1 MRFYVIHEPRFP
13 LRKVFLQAQFKRYD
27 IVDYEFIEIP
37 SSGAILSTYI
47 QMLRTIK
54 RYKNDNNTSDNLYCI
69 LIDTILLTRRLLD
82 CIEYSHFMEITS
94 ERSQNIMFI
103 HPNSNHSTKIK
114 VEIKTL
120 HKDTWKWDDQI
131 NQSSCF
137 VVTPLSA
144 KLLYEYHKHCKNTNE
159 YDDINKIYLYKNK
172 NITGALEQ
180 SLVSLDGWLY
190 ECIVKYSNSNYPLQS
205 SWIS

>member
-1 MRFYVIHEPRFP
+1 MRFYVIHDRRFP

-37 SSGAILSTYI
+37 RAGAILSTYI

-54 RYKNDNNTSDNLYCI
+54 RCKNDKNNLFCI
-69 LIDTILLTRRLLD
+69 LIDTILLTRSLLD
-82 CIEYSHFMEITS
+82 RIEYSHFMEITS
-94 ERSQNIMFI
+94 EKSQNIIFI
-103 HPNSNHSTKIK
+103 HPNSFHSTKIR
-114 VEIKTL
+114 VDVKTL

-137 VVTPLSA
+137 VVTPMSA
-144 KLLYEYHKHCKNTNE
+144 KLLYEYHKHCKHTNE

-172 NITGALEQ
+172 NITDVLEQ
-180 SLVSLDGWLY
+180 SLASLDGWLY
-190 ECIVKYSNSNYPLQS
+190 ECIVNYSNSNYPIQS